1 MQAII
6 DAIEN
11 SSLHAE
17 IVIVISN
24 KSDAYILERAK
35 NHNIHAVYVSGKD
48 KTREQFDKSVSNLLH
63 QFKVDLV
70 VLIGYMRI
78 LSGLFVRSWENR
90 IINVHPSLLPE
101 FAGGMDL
108 NVHQCVID
116 AQAKKTGCT
125 VHLVDEGVDSGKI
138 LVQKSCEVFPNDTA
152 DTLKSRVQY
161 LEGLALI
168 EAIRDYAEN
177 KYAV

>member
-6 DAIEN
+6 DAIAN
-11 SSLHAE
+11 SSLNAE
-17 IVIVISN
+17 IAIVISN
-24 KSDAYILERAK
+24 KKDAYILDRARS
-35 NHNIHAVYVSGKD
+35 HNILAVHISGKD
-48 KTREQFDKSVSNLLH
+48 KSRDQFDRQVSEQLRAL
-63 QFKVDLV
+63 KVDLV

-78 LSGLFVRSWENR
+78 LSASFVHTWENR

-116 AQAKKTGCT
+116 ARAKQTGCT

-138 LVQKSCEVFPNDTA
+138 LVQKRCDVLSTDTA
-152 DTLKSRVQY
+152 ETLKNRVQA

-168 EAIRDYAEN
+168 EAISNFSQNHYSL
-177 KYAV
+177 